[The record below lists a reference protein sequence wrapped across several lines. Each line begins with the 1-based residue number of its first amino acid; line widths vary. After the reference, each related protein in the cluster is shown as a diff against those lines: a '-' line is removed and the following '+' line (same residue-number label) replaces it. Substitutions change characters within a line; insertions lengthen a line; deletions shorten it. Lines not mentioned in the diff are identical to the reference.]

1 MIMYEWNF
9 EPVLRHK
16 DLLIEG
22 VLGTLKLSASAL
34 SIAIPL
40 GLVLALMRLSHSKTI
55 SAIGAGAVYVLRSAA
70 LMVMIYWFYFALP
83 TITGGGITPF
93 IAATLALG
101 IQSSGYFAELFR
113 GGIISVPPGQWEA
126 GRGLGLALGQTMR
139 WIILPQ
145 AIRRMLP
152 VFLLTTIDLV
162 KSTSLAAIITFEDLT
177 FQATGIAAKT
187 YRPLETFA
195 VVAAIYFV
203 LFSSASTLAYA
214 VERRLAVSDR

>member
-1 MIMYEWNF
+1 MYEWNF

-22 VLGTLKLSASAL
+22 VLGTMKLSASAL

-40 GLVLALMRLSHSKTI
+40 GLVLAFMRLSRSKTI
-55 SAIGAGAVYVLRSAA
+55 AGIGAGAVYVLRSAA
-70 LMVMIYWFYFALP
+70 LMVLIYWFYFALP

-126 GRGLGLALGQTMR
+126 GIGLGLSRAQTMR
-139 WIILPQ
+139 SIILPQ

-162 KSTSLAAIITFEDLT
+162 KSTSLAAVITFQDLT
-177 FQATGIAAKT
+177 YQATRIAAET

-195 VVAAIYFV
+195 VVAVIYFV
-203 LFSSASTLAYA
+203 LFTSASTLTHM